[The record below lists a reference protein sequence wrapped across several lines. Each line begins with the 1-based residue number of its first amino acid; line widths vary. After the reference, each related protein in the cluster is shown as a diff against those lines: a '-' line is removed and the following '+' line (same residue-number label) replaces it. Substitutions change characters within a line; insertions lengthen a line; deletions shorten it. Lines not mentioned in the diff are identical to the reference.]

1 MNQPQST
8 KASVASTTRAGTT
21 VGEIEGGTQPEWPTL
36 APASLSDAA
45 YLAVRDQIVA
55 GRIAPGEFIR
65 ERAVGAALRV
75 SRTPLREAL
84 GRLATEGFLERLPN
98 HGFRV
103 SPTPIQDLLDLYPIV
118 AALEVLAAG
127 ETLPRLA
134 KPDIDRLRLFNR
146 QMHDA
151 ISSHEAAEAIRVNE
165 AFHQLL
171 TARSGNRRLGKLLA
185 DLRSQLRSLEVW
197 SATKPEL
204 ATEAVEQHRSI
215 IQAVVRRD
223 FASAVKVLEANR
235 MQTWET
241 LTTQHQTDRR
251 ADG

>member
-1 MNQPQST
+1 MMQT
-8 KASVASTTRAGTT
+8 EGAT
-21 VGEIEGGTQPEWPTL
+21 VRTGPEWPRL
-36 APASLSDAA
+36 ARASLSDAA
-45 YLAVRDQIVA
+45 YLAVRDRIVA

-118 AALEVLAAG
+118 AQLEVLAAR
-127 ETLPRLA
+127 ETLARLG
-134 KPDIDRLRLFNR
+134 KPDLDRLRQLNR
-146 QMHDA
+146 EMGEAIAASDA
-151 ISSHEAAEAIRVNE
+151 GEAIRVNE

-171 TARSGNRRLGKLLA
+171 TSQSGNRRLDKLLEH
-185 DLRSQLRSLEVW
+185 LRSQLNSLEIW
-197 SATKPEL
+197 SATRPEL
-204 ATEAVEQHRSI
+204 ATEAVRQHKAI

-223 FASAVKVLEANR
+223 YGAAVQLLEANR
-235 MQTWET
+235 MQTWKT
-241 LTTQHQTDRR
+241 LTQQQVGRL
-251 ADG
+251 

>member
-1 MNQPQST
+1 MSQSRST
-8 KASVASTTRAGTT
+8 RVPGASAVPAVETIERSTG
-21 VGEIEGGTQPEWPTL
+21 PEWPTL

-45 YLAVRDQIVA
+45 YLAVREHIVA

-98 HGFRV
+98 QGFRV

-118 AALEVLAAG
+118 AALEVLAAR
-127 ETLPRLA
+127 ETLPRLG
-134 KPDIDRLRLFNR
+134 KPDIDRLRQLNR
-146 QMHDA
+146 ELLDA
-151 ISSHEAAEAIRVNE
+151 IALRDAGEAIRVNE

-171 TARSGNRRLGKLLA
+171 TAQSGNRRLGKLL
-185 DLRSQLRSLEVW
+185 DHLRGQLNSLEIW

-204 ATEAVEQHRSI
+204 ATEAVEQHKTI

-223 FASAVKVLEANR
+223 YATAVKVLEANR

-241 LTTQHQTDRR
+241 LTTQQTV
-251 ADG
+251 G